1 MFSHKNIIAIHQPQY
16 IPSLPYFHKI
26 YSSNKFV
33 ILDDVQ
39 QTKKSFVKRT
49 LIKKD
54 ITNSQTY
61 LTIPT
66 KKHSDYSLIKDIY
79 ANDITD
85 WRVDHLR
92 KIKAAYSKTK
102 NYIKYI
108 PLLESFFLESKNF
121 KSIVDINVFFLKK
134 ILDLLELRRDF
145 YFSSKVLNKNTNL
158 NAHNRNLE
166 ICLKLN
172 GNIYFSG
179 EGAKKYQKDKIFP
192 NNIKMVYQ
200 DIWSYLDKNPYTN
213 KDKFIN
219 GLSILDAI
227 FLIGPSRILEI
238 FKIHNDNKNYFNSL

>member
-66 KKHSDYSLIKDIY
+66 KKHSNFSLIKDIY

-85 WRVDHLR
+85 WRNDHLS
-92 KIKAAYSKTK
+92 KIKRAYSKTE
-102 NYIKYI
+102 NFIKYI
-108 PLLESFFLESKNF
+108 SLLESFFLESRKF
-121 KSIVDINVFFLKK
+121 ESIVEINVFFLKK
-134 ILDLLELRRDF
+134 ILDLLKLRRDF
-145 YFSSKVLNKNTNL
+145 YFSSTVSNKNKKL
-158 NAHNRNLE
+158 DGHNKNLE
-166 ICLKLN
+166 ICLELN

-179 EGAKKYQKDKIFP
+179 EGAKKYQENKIFP

-200 DIWSYLDKNPYTN
+200 DIWTYLDKNPYTD

-227 FLIGPSRILEI
+227 FLIGPSKIIEM

>member
-16 IPSLPYFHKI
+16 FPSLPYFHKI

-85 WRVDHLR
+85 WRNDHLS
-92 KIKAAYSKTK
+92 KIKRAYSKTENFTK
-102 NYIKYI
+102 FIS
-108 PLLESFFLESKNF
+108 LLESFFLESRKF
-121 KSIVDINVFFLKK
+121 ESIVEINVFFLKK
-134 ILDLLELRRDF
+134 VLDLLKLRRDF
-145 YFSSKVLNKNTNL
+145 YFSSTVLNKNKKL
-158 NAHNRNLE
+158 GGHDKNLE
-166 ICLKLN
+166 ICLELN

-179 EGAKKYQKDKIFP
+179 EGAKKYQEDKIFP

-200 DIWSYLDKNPYTN
+200 DIWSYLDKNPYTDN
-213 KDKFIN
+213 DKFIN